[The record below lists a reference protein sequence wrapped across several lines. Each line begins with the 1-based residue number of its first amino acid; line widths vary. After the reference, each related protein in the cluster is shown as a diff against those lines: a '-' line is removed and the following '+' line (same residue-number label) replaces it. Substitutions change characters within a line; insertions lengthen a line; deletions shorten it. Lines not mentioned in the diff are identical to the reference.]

1 MIVRLFLVISLLW
14 GILICGLGGAI
25 MYFAESDDG
34 LREIGLLILVI
45 GFVGMGIIYGAGTVI
60 HWIIFGQW
68 PGDLS

>member
-1 MIVRLFLVISLLW
+1 
-14 GILICGLGGAI
+14 